1 MACSIVM
8 FRFAQLNS
16 EIKYLL
22 HSVAPNVPRYTYPQI
37 TDILA
42 WQRDVE
48 ERLRIVA
55 PESLQCNDNTEHL
68 TKLCQIRYHELV
80 MLLFR
85 PTPHIRT
92 PSREAFAK
100 CYQSANIV
108 IQLWKELYCSD
119 RISYPWTTI
128 HSLCLASITMLYCV
142 WMVPEFAASVKID
155 DFTSTMRSSSNI
167 LSAAGEHWTDVRR
180 SRNRLDD
187 LTTAT
192 IRWLL
197 DIRLNKTSQSSST
210 VAHGIS
216 ELRATGLAAPQSP
229 LHGNANDLPEFDFPM
244 IDTYISG
251 EDFASFIGAPD
262 PFSNDF
268 SLTMEGLF
276 SEYQPLFDF
285 NL

>member
-1 MACSIVM
+1 M

-16 EIKYLL
+16 EIKYIL
-22 HSVAPNVPRYTYPQI
+22 HSVATNVPRYTYPQI
-37 TDILA
+37 TDISA
-42 WQRDVE
+42 WQCDLE
-48 ERLRIVA
+48 ERLKMVS
-55 PESLQCNDNTEHL
+55 PEKLQFNDNTEHL
-68 TKLCQIRYHELV
+68 TKLCRIRYHEIM

-85 PTPHIRT
+85 PTPRIRM
-92 PSREAFAK
+92 PSREAFTK
-100 CYQSANIV
+100 CYQSAELV
-108 IQLWKELYCSD
+108 IQLWKELYNSD
-119 RISYPWTTI
+119 RMSYPWTTI
-128 HSLCLASITMLYCV
+128 HSLCLSSITMLYCI

-167 LSAAGEHWTDVRR
+167 LSVAGEHWTDVRR
-180 SRNRLDD
+180 SRNSLDD

-197 DIRLNKTSQSSST
+197 DIRLNKTSQNSD
-210 VAHGIS
+210 AAGNGIS
-216 ELRATGLAAPQSP
+216 ESQGIGTAAPQNLLP
-229 LHGNANDLPEFDFPM
+229 DNANDLPEFDFPV

-251 EDFASFIGAPD
+251 EDFALFVGAPD

-285 NL
+285 NLQ